1 MAVKLE
7 DLELDTSKISQADL
21 EKLKKMLPD
30 LQRAGDLSQLD
41 IILEAIKYIKTLQ
54 YTLIK

>member
-1 MAVKLE
+1 MVVKLE
-7 DLELDTSKISQADL
+7 DLELDTSKISQDDL

-30 LQRAGDLSQLD
+30 LQQAGNLSQLD

>member
-1 MAVKLE
+1 MVVKIE